1 MNSNIR
7 NNLKEYKFKSVYL
20 KLLSLFLCIIFIPSI
35 LIGTFIYFE
44 ASNKFESEI
53 NKYNL
58 YTLEYIQGEIE
69 NIVENVNNL
78 SAQYIMNGE
87 VRYFSYEPFDSDRL
101 ALERIWKMIGNT
113 CLSYPYI
120 DSMYIYYKPY
130 NEIISNNGVYDFKD
144 FYDKDWAKELDAS
157 KDKYV
162 ILPTRNIN
170 YKMGS
175 TVSNSNVIT
184 YIVQFPMVS
193 SDKTGA
199 VVINISVDKLTA
211 ILNSVK
217 KDPESTIFI
226 VNSEGKII
234 LSDKSEYIY
243 RNFAD
248 MTDSKHVQQ
257 QKDKLFVGQ
266 FKGEKMVFSNVDSNS
281 MGWRFTEI
289 TPFQSVKNNVAF
301 IKNIVIIL
309 IILSLLLLIAVFL
322 ITNKVYNPLTNL
334 MDIVRKEGLSDPN
347 SSGLSGAKNELDM
360 LKLNVKDISFSA
372 LQEREQNKALKSQV
386 NHTRKVLSQNLFKDL
401 VLLSGGET
409 EWVIERLK
417 ALDWNLKSYMV
428 LLISIDDYLDFQ
440 NKFKKKDQSL
450 WKYCV
455 INIAEE
461 IINVNYRGSIFEDSF
476 SQWVVV
482 LNLPECSENEAYEA
496 ARDISDK
503 IREAV
508 NTYVKAFTVT
518 ISIGSYSAD
527 ISQLSEAFENAT
539 KVMQKKWLKGKD
551 QTFTYQNMK
560 TEECDFYYNVE
571 AEKNI
576 LYMLLYKN
584 DLQEVEKLLDS
595 FIKELLAKN
604 KNIYDN
610 VYHGILQ
617 LLLAVV
623 RMLNEKQMPLEEI
636 FKADRNLVNY
646 NIINDF
652 RRQETLK
659 DAEIWLKA
667 LFRKISDY
675 LWEQRN
681 DNSEDNISAVLDYI
695 SNNYNMDVS
704 LSVVAEK
711 FGLSNYQLSKLFKK
725 ATGENFIDY
734 LSRIR
739 IEKSKTLM
747 LESERSIYEIA
758 ESVGYTN
765 VQTFIRVFKK
775 LEGTTP
781 GQFKEDIKLIR
792 NINKEE

>member
-1 MNSNIR
+1 MNTNIR
-7 NNLKEYKFKSVYL
+7 DNLKEYKFKSIYF
-20 KLLSLFLCIIFIPSI
+20 KLLSLFLCLIFIPAI

-58 YTLEYIQGEIE
+58 YTLEYIQGEID
-69 NIVENVNNL
+69 NIVENVNKL
-78 SAQYIMNGE
+78 SVQYTMNGE

-130 NEIISNNGVYDFKD
+130 NEIITNNGVYDFKD
-144 FYDKDWAKELDAS
+144 FYDKDWAKILDTS
-157 KDKYV
+157 KDKYS
-162 ILPTRNIN
+162 ILPTRNIS

-175 TVSNSNVIT
+175 TESSNDVIT
-184 YIVQFPMVS
+184 YIVQFPLVS

-199 VVINISVDKLTA
+199 VVINISVDKLIA
-211 ILNSVK
+211 SINSVK
-217 KDPESTIFI
+217 KDTDSTIFI
-226 VNSEGKII
+226 VDSEGKII

-248 MTDSKHVQQ
+248 MTDNKHNLSSNE
-257 QKDKLFVGQ
+257 KLFIGQ
-266 FKGEKMVFSNVDSNS
+266 FKGEKMVFSNMNFNS
-281 MGWRFTEI
+281 MGWRFVEI

-301 IKNIVIIL
+301 IRNIVFVLVIL
-309 IILSLLLLIAVFL
+309 ALAFLLAVFL

-334 MDIVRKEGLSDPN
+334 MDIVRKDGLSDPN
-347 SSGLSGAKNELDM
+347 SSTLSGAKNELDM
-360 LKLNVKDISFSA
+360 LKLNMTDISFSA
-372 LQEREQNKALKSQV
+372 LQEREQNKALKNQV
-386 NHTRKVLSQNLFKDL
+386 NHTKKILAKNLFKDL
-401 VLLSGGET
+401 VLLGGEET
-409 EWVIERLK
+409 EWVIEKLK
-417 ALDWNLKSYMV
+417 SLEWELKSYMV
-428 LLISIDDYLDFQ
+428 LLISIDDYADFQ
-440 NKFKKKDQSL
+440 NRFKKKDQTL
-450 WKYCV
+450 WKSCV

-461 IINVNYRGSIFEDSF
+461 IINVNYKGCIFEDSF
-476 SQWVVV
+476 SQWTVV
-482 LNLPECSENEAYEA
+482 LNLPECAENEAYSNVK
-496 ARDISDK
+496 DLSDK
-503 IREAV
+503 IREAIK
-508 NTYVKAFTVT
+508 TYVKEFTVT
-518 ISIGSYSAD
+518 ISIGSYSPD
-527 ISQLSEAFENAT
+527 ISQISESFENAT
-539 KVMQKKWLKGKD
+539 KVLQKKWLQGKD
-551 QTFTYQNMK
+551 QTFSYQNLK
-560 TEECDFYYNVE
+560 REECDFYYNVE

-584 DLQEVEKLLDS
+584 DLQEVDKLLDS

-604 KNIYDN
+604 KDLYEN

-617 LLLAVV
+617 LLLAVI
-623 RMLNEKQMPLEEI
+623 RMMNEKGMALGEI
-636 FKADRNLVNY
+636 FKSDSNLVNY
-646 NIINDF
+646 NIISDF

-659 DAEIWLKA
+659 DAEKWLKDI
-667 LFRKISDY
+667 FRKISDY

-681 DNSEDNISAVLDYI
+681 TSNDDKLSAVLDFI
-695 SNNYNMDVS
+695 SNSYNMDIS

-734 LSRIR
+734 LSRLR
-739 IEKSKTLM
+739 VDKSKKLM
-747 LESERSIYEIA
+747 LESEKSIYEIA
-758 ESVGYTN
+758 ESVGYAN

-792 NINKEE
+792 DINIEE